1 MTFDSTL
8 DGLRAAAEP
17 TRLRILALCAEAELS
32 VRELTQILGQS
43 QPRVS
48 RHLKVLCEARVLD
61 RSQEGTSVYFR
72 LAQKGECA
80 ELARQLT
87 GLLSRGESDDA
98 ISLDRSRLEQVKRMR
113 AEAAAAYFKANAAQW
128 DQIRSLHVDETEV
141 ERALISHLTAEPIGD
156 FLDIGTGTGRILEIF
171 GPHIGNGVGID
182 FSREML
188 ALARARLERAG
199 LRNCTLRQG
208 DMYQLPWPDGS
219 FDAAVIHQ
227 VLHYAE
233 DPPAAIAEAARILRP
248 RGRLA
253 IVDFAPHELADLRE
267 GHAHRH
273 LGFGDPDLARWC
285 RNAGLTPMKAVH
297 LAGKPLTVTL
307 WVSRRPGDAIRT
319 GNAHDKTVPTEQRA
333 EQSSERRAEA

>member
-1 MTFDSTL
+1 M
-8 DGLRAAAEP
+8 
-17 TRLRILALCAEAELS
+17 S

-48 RHLKVLCEARVLD
+48 RHLKVLCEAGVLD

-72 LAQKGECA
+72 LAQKGEGA

-87 GLLSRGESDDA
+87 GLLSRGDGDEPT
-98 ISLDRSRLEQVKRMR
+98 SLDRSRLEQVKRTR

-141 ERALISHLTAEPIGD
+141 ERALISDLTAEPVGD
-156 FLDIGTGTGRILEIF
+156 LLDIGTGTGRILEILS
-171 GPHIGNGVGID
+171 PHIGNGTGID

-188 ALARARLERAG
+188 ALARTRLDRAG

-208 DMYQLPWPDGS
+208 DMYQLPWPEGS

-233 DPPAAIAEAARILRP
+233 DPAAAIAEAARILRP

-253 IVDFAPHELADLRE
+253 IVDFAPHELANLRDD
-267 GHAHRH
+267 HAHRR
-273 LGFGDPDLARWC
+273 LGFDDSDVARWC
-285 RNAGLTPMKAVH
+285 RSAGLTPMKAVH

-307 WVSRRPGDAIRT
+307 WISRRPAAAASAGTARDKKIPT
-319 GNAHDKTVPTEQRA
+319 GQKT
-333 EQSSERRAEA
+333 ERRVDA

>member
-1 MTFDSTL
+1 MTFESTL

-48 RHLKVLCEARVLD
+48 RHLKVLCEAGALD

-72 LAQKGECA
+72 LAQKGEGG
-80 ELARQLT
+80 ELARQLA
-87 GLLSRGESDDA
+87 GLLSGGDGDEPVSR
-98 ISLDRSRLEQVKRMR
+98 DRSRLEQVKRAR
-113 AEAAAAYFKANAAQW
+113 AEMAAAYFKANAARW

-156 FLDIGTGTGRILEIF
+156 LLDIGTGTGRILEILA
-171 GPHIGNGVGID
+171 PHIGNGTGID

-188 ALARARLERAG
+188 ALARTRLERAS

-208 DMYQLPWPDGS
+208 DMYQLPWPDRS

-233 DPPAAIAEAARILRP
+233 DPAAAIAEAARVLRP

-253 IVDFAPHELADLRE
+253 VVDFAPHELANLRE

-273 LGFGDPDLARWC
+273 LGFADQDVAKWC
-285 RNAGLTPMKAVH
+285 RNAGLTPMKGEH

-307 WVSRRPGDAIRT
+307 WMARRPANAAGAAKTRDNNIRT
-319 GNAHDKTVPTEQRA
+319 AHKT
-333 EQSSERRAEA
+333 ERRAEA